1 MIPDLQLE
9 HRFLSINLQFVTP
22 LSPFSISPP
31 YLAEAERFAETSYH
45 QSKEK
50 ASDAE
55 DQEAIRWAATPT
67 NTMITDLP
75 GSSFAASSAPTEIV
89 HGPIRAPRYLWRFGL
104 MSEVLRE
111 EESLWSGQL

>member
-9 HRFLSINLQFVTP
+9 HHFLSINLQFVTP

-45 QSKEK
+45 QGKEK
-50 ASDAE
+50 SSDAE

-67 NTMITDLP
+67 NTMITDPPTSQRPLP
-75 GSSFAASSAPTEIV
+75 PTKSSTVPYV
-89 HGPIRAPRYLWRFGL
+89 HPGTCGD
-104 MSEVLRE
+104 SD
-111 EESLWSGQL
+111 